1 MKTLV
6 ILIAIVA
13 MLASMLAIAK
23 LTKST
28 DRGKEATNMLCGLT
42 TGVPVYEYVND
53 TLYCRTKS
61 GDLQRPTKARF
72 YQSEVDGLIGYL
84 PSPLKNCLK
93 QTK

>member
-1 MKTLV
+1 MKALILSLIVTL
-6 ILIAIVA
+6 
-13 MLASMLAIAK
+13 LATLYSFIEAAE
-23 LTKST
+23 
-28 DRGKEATNMLCGLT
+28 DRDKGKEATSMLCGLT
-42 TGVPVYEYVND
+42 TGVPEYVYMNN